1 MQEGKPWLVLYSSQ
15 FSVSSVYSLEG
26 NIARISKQAQ
36 ALSTRLWIAKTR
48 RASHLSLAKSRL
60 LYQWIYK
67 SNMSLYML
75 VTLDL
80 TSYLPR
86 PLKEDNLHKQRSSKM
101 KHYRTLQSIGKR
113 KFGLIPHM
121 PYEQV
126 KNKYTLYTLEIS
138 IGTCPIGMMKEH
150 ISL

>member
-1 MQEGKPWLVLYSSQ
+1 MQEGKPWLVLYSLQ

-26 NIARISKQAQ
+26 NITWISKQAQ
-36 ALSTRLWIAKTR
+36 ALSMRHWIVKTR
-48 RASHLSLAKSRL
+48 RASCLSLAKSWL
-60 LYQWIYK
+60 LYRWIYE
-67 SNMSLYML
+67 SNMSLYTP

-80 TSYLPR
+80 TSYLPW
-86 PLKEDNLHKQRSSKM
+86 PLEEDDLHKQQSSKM

-126 KNKYTLYTLEIS
+126 KNKYTPYTLEIS